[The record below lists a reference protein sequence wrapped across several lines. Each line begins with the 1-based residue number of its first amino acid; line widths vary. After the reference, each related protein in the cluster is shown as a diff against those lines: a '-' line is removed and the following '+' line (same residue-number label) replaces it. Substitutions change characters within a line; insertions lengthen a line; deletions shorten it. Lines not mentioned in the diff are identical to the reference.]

1 MPPPCCAC
9 PHMPMHLCINLHCA
23 LHNPV
28 CLPLSHHH
36 TPQPC
41 PPAGNLMPVSMTPFS
56 SLGLDSKA
64 QSTTSS
70 KLQDHMSE
78 CTEITWV
85 TFTRGIIKCPS
96 PFNPSLS

>member
-1 MPPPCCAC
+1 MPSSSPPLLCPYNRMPLPCCPH
-9 PHMPMHLCINLHCA
+9 PHMHMHLCINLHCA

-28 CLPLSHHH
+28 HLPLSHHH

-41 PPAGNLMPVSMTPFS
+41 PPTGNLMPISMTPFS

-70 KLQDHMSE
+70 KLQDCMSGW
-78 CTEITWV
+78 T
-85 TFTRGIIKCPS
+85 GISCV
-96 PFNPSLS
+96 SL